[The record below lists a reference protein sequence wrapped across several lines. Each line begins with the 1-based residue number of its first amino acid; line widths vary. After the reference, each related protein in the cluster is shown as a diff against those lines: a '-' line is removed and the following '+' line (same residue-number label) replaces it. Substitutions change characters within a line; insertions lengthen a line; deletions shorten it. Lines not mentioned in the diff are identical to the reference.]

1 MNQSRFNHSYNTNTG
16 TGSSVGMNSLA
27 GRGTQQV
34 GRRPGDV
41 TRIADMMRRRGNY
54 APALQLGMMGMQQ
67 AFQDQQGDKRFDQ
80 TKELRGIDQ
89 AFQVDQTKQGQEFQD
104 QQGDKRFGQQQ
115 EMYGLQSADQMM
127 RDQKHRGWQL
137 EDQQNQGIDSAF
149 AMPLPDGSGYVPM
162 VKDKAGRAS
171 AAGGFMPTR
180 KEVKQPTL
188 EAHAKHFSDSLARG
202 MVPHWDGEKYTYS
215 ELKSGKPVDY
225 GTETTT
231 TDAEGNVVQ
240 KQTRRKLPAGGDATA
255 AGAANGAT
263 TPAPKKKTSSFLDS
277 LLGG

>member
-16 TGSSVGMNSLA
+16 TGSSVGMTSLA
-27 GRGTQQV
+27 ARGTQQV
-34 GRRPGDV
+34 GRSPGDP

-54 APALQLGMMGMQQ
+54 APAMQLGMMGMQQ
-67 AFQDQQGDKRFDQ
+67 AFQDQQGDKRFGQ
-80 TKELRGIDQ
+80 AKEMRGIDQ
-89 AFQVDQTKQGQEFQD
+89 AFQTEQTKQGQGFQD

-162 VKDKAGRAS
+162 VKDKGGRAS

-180 KEVKQPTL
+180 PAAKAPPTPA
-188 EAHAKHFSDSLARG
+188 EAAKVISDGLARG
-202 MVPHWDGEKYTYS
+202 VVAQWDGEKWQYSDLKKKPEDNGSETVTY
-215 ELKSGKPVDY
+215 
-225 GTETTT
+225 
-231 TDAEGNVVQ
+231 DAEGKVMQ
-240 KQTRRKLPAGGDATA
+240 KQQRRKLPAGGDAAA
-255 AGAANGAT
+255 AGAADGAT
-263 TPAPKKKTSSFLDS
+263 TPPKKKPSSFLDS